1 MSNNL
6 PVAWLARHGETTW
19 SLTGLT
25 DPPPTEC
32 GKRTARRLGD
42 RLRELTF
49 AKVFTSPLQHTA
61 RTLTGTKDPQAS
73 DMLYINNLAA
83 PFTGNTTPDAIT
95 GGGGGDCE
103 DFLVR
108 CYKAETNR
116 KDSMHDNTNRA
127 SH

>member
-1 MSNNL
+1 MSDNL
-6 PVAWLARHGETTW
+6 PVAWLARHGETAW
-19 SLTGLT
+19 SLRTST
-25 DPPPTEC
+25 RTSPCSRPPNQ
-32 GKRTARRLGD
+32 
-42 RLRELTF
+42 
-49 AKVFTSPLQHTA
+49 VFTAPFSA
-61 RTLTGTKDPQAS
+61 GRTCTGTDDPQAS

-83 PFTGNTTPDAIT
+83 QVTGNMMPGETSIALGRHTEQDSIMVKD
-95 GGGGGDCE
+95 GGDCE